1 LHDVEAKEWVAVAVA
16 ERIVTFVGDR
26 QAARWDRFGGPGP
39 VLAWCFGHPWLV
51 TVGVAVILAVLLGSV
66 FGVPPFSP
74 LVLVVVLVAPIQP
87 VLRAQQR
94 VYDRWRAG
102 REGTTDPARAGADD
116 GDGDGNDAAEGSGDD
131 AAERSGDDAD
141 AAPDADTEPEG
152 G

>member
-39 VLAWCFGHPWLV
+39 VLAWCFRHPWLI

-94 VYDRWRAG
+94 VYDRWRAD
-102 REGTTDPARAGADD
+102 REGNTDPARAGAD
-116 GDGDGNDAAEGSGDD
+116 DGDGNDAAEGSGDD
-131 AAERSGDDAD
+131 AD
-141 AAPDADTEPEG
+141 AATDADTEPEG